1 MLVETLLGG
10 ALGTLSRLA
19 PAVLEFLGRKDE
31 RKHELALGAQQL
43 EVAKLNAASAR
54 DIKDLDVEQS
64 QFVTAMNALKS
75 GIEAQGEKTGIKW
88 VDALSSI
95 VRPAITGWVFAL
107 YSLVKLAALY
117 VALQNAPAA
126 LAILSIW
133 GPEDASM
140 LSAIMMFWFVGRVW
154 DRSKN

>member
-1 MLVETLLGG
+1 MIVETVLGG

-31 RKHELALGAQQL
+31 RKHELALGAQAL

-64 QFVTAMNALKS
+64 RFVAAMESLQA
-75 GIEAQGEKTGIKW
+75 GIRSQGEKTGIRW
-88 VDALSSI
+88 IDALSAV
-95 VRPAITGWVFAL
+95 VRPAITAWIFVL
-107 YSLVKLAALY
+107 YSLVKVAALW

-126 LAILSIW
+126 VAILTIW

-140 LSAIMMFWFVGRVW
+140 LSAVMMFWFVGRVW
-154 DRSKN
+154 DRKQK